1 MFFFNSPT
9 GAGCFISLQAFAMC
23 LLDYDFMV
31 LDNAFLVHKPGIK
44 RRTEIKK
51 PTESDEWTVH
61 VLQKEVMILLGKR
74 DGC

>member
-1 MFFFNSPT
+1 
-9 GAGCFISLQAFAMC
+9 MC

-51 PTESDEWTVH
+51 HTESDEWTVH
-61 VLQKEVMILLGKR
+61 VLQKEIMTLLGKR